1 MKLAM
6 DSALVLVFINFL
18 WAVYIYLPLIYIMTP
33 REMSKCVF
41 NNDNDN
47 RSGSTLAQVIP
58 GGNGWLDDGRPNV
71 E

>member
-1 MKLAM
+1 M
-6 DSALVLVFINFL
+6 IYI
-18 WAVYIYLPLIYIMTP
+18 YIYLPFICIMTP

-58 GGNGWLDDGRPNV
+58 GGNGMLDDGTKSFLKQR
-71 E
+71 